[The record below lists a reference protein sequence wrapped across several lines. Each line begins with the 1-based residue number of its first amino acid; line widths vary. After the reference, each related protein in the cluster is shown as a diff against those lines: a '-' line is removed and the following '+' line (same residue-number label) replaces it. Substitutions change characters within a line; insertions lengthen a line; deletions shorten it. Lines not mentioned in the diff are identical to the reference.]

1 MRTNKQK
8 PYHQN
13 NFPRARSPHPLITSP
28 ERRERDGPGER
39 VPGKGRRR
47 GRAVWLAACKPE
59 PAGGACGTRGRRLP
73 AAKWSGVDFLP
84 AVSRLFTFSGVTSL
98 FTRSTS
104 PLRQASNSSRADGS
118 TASARALAQA
128 APPPAQRRPDMILAA
143 AASSSASKGSRSP
156 GPASRRARPPA
167 GDALRA
173 RVARLPAVTR
183 AAAGPWPRRRAPPPR
198 LRDPRLPHR
207 GGRSANPPAE
217 PWSDAAAEA
226 AETTPASSVGSWERA

>member
-1 MRTNKQK
+1 MARGLQ
-8 PYHQN
+8 
-13 NFPRARSPHPLITSP
+13 ARSC
-28 ERRERDGPGER
+28 RWGVRE
-39 VPGKGRRR
+39 
-47 GRAVWLAACKPE
+47 A
-59 PAGGACGTRGRRLP
+59 TRGWRLP

-118 TASARALAQA
+118 TASATALAQA

>member
-1 MRTNKQK
+1 MARGDSRGKVGDRAA
-8 PYHQN
+8 
-13 NFPRARSPHPLITSP
+13 PRGCGLQAR
-28 ERRERDGPGER
+28 
-39 VPGKGRRR
+39 
-47 GRAVWLAACKPE
+47 ACRW
-59 PAGGACGTRGRRLP
+59 GGQEATRGPLLP

-118 TASARALAQA
+118 TASATALAQA
-128 APPPAQRRPDMILAA
+128 APPLAQRRPDMIRAAA

-173 RVARLPAVTR
+173 RAAPLPAVTR
-183 AAAGPWPRRRAPPPR
+183 ADAVPWPPRRAPPAR
-198 LRDPRLPHR
+198 LREPRLPHR
-207 GGRSANPPAE
+207 RGGSANSLAE
-217 PWSDAAAEA
+217 PRSDATAEA